1 MGKEFEGLAE
11 VQASL
16 YFQDFLRFMRD
27 LHAAQG
33 SISAGFSSLQKE
45 YDALVPR
52 CRLRLYPQCRPMYGP
67 VALQWGTV
75 ITLKHS
81 RRSAADPF
89 RSEKKVPRYLK
100 RPFDRSWAY
109 TFAKRSDLV
118 DRIADFD
125 RRALALNG
133 ATKAIFQALR
143 HLKTSTIARFSPHFS
158 PSTMP
163 SLLDPGGTREVPDI
177 PVDPATLELPAEYRQ
192 YLRSGWLASFPLGL
206 AEEEGYELVREVS
219 MNPSAQGIRLELL
232 DRNPPSLSR
241 YLRWYH
247 AETGKSFPKLSHRLM
262 AQLGIRE
269 AVRPVLTQKEIKRR
283 RIQGRLLDA
292 SKALNLVRER
302 CRAAQLALSAG
313 LAEAR
318 IIFLQ
323 SSDSANASAL
333 PAAG

>member
-1 MGKEFEGLAE
+1 
-11 VQASL
+11 
-16 YFQDFLRFMRD
+16 
-27 LHAAQG
+27 
-33 SISAGFSSLQKE
+33 
-45 YDALVPR
+45 
-52 CRLRLYPQCRPMYGP
+52 MYGP
-67 VALQWGTV
+67 VALQWGTL

-81 RRSAADPF
+81 SRSPADQF

-118 DRIADFD
+118 ERFADFD

-143 HLKTSTIARFSPHFS
+143 HLKTSTIAKFSPHFP

-163 SLLDPGGTREVPDI
+163 SLLDPGCTWEVPKI
-177 PVDPATLELPAEYRQ
+177 PVVPATLEFPAEYRQ
-192 YLRSGWLASFPLGL
+192 FLRSGWLASFTLGV

-219 MNPSAQGIRLELL
+219 LNPSAQGIRLELL

-247 AETGKSFPKLSHRLM
+247 AETEKSFPKLSHRLM

-269 AVRPVLTQKEIKRR
+269 AVRPVLTQKESKRR
-283 RIQGRLLDA
+283 RIQERLLQA
-292 SKALNLVRER
+292 ARALNGVREK
-302 CRAAQLALSAG
+302 CRAAQLALTFG

-318 IIFLQ
+318 TILLRSPDLAPAQ
-323 SSDSANASAL
+323 AL